1 MAVILATDETF
12 HEAIAQGVSLV
23 DFYST
28 HCGPCRVLLPK
39 LMEIETELPFINLVK
54 VNIDDCPQVAN
65 EFRISGVPDIYLA
78 KDGQMTE
85 YQAAYDPDSIKDALG
100 ALLYD

>member
-1 MAVILATDETF
+1 MAVILATDESF
-12 HEAIAQGVSLV
+12 HQDIAQGVSLV

-54 VNIDDCPQVAN
+54 VNTDDCPQIAE
-65 EFRISGVPDIYLA
+65 EFRILAVPTIYLA

-85 YQAAYDPDSIKDALG
+85 YQHAFDPDGIKEALG
-100 ALLYD
+100 ALLYE